1 MKLQIKSLSG
11 ELTEDQK
18 KYLRKKTLW
27 LEEHLPNAATLTV
40 GIREHI
46 TKKSNQAFEVIIHL
60 VSPKIKKPVYV
71 KIFRNDFT
79 SAIDLAKDK
88 IEGIIVKNKE
98 KNPRF
103 HFKIPRIGSRKKSN
117 EQSA

>member
-11 ELTEDQK
+11 GLSEDQK

-27 LEEHLPNAATLTV
+27 LEEHLPNAAVLTIGV
-40 GIREHI
+40 RERI
-46 TKKSNQAFEVIIHL
+46 TKKSNQAFEVVIHL
-60 VSPKIKKPVYV
+60 VSPNNKKPVYV
-71 KIFRNDFT
+71 KVFRNDFA

-88 IEGIIVKNKE
+88 IERIVVKTKE

-103 HFKIPRIGSRKKSN
+103 RFKLPRIRLRRKKD
-117 EQSA
+117 E